1 MGQMHTQL
9 AVENPNGPKRILVSD
24 MDSARIANVER
35 QLGEAIQSRGVEFK
49 AVNPSALS
57 PEEFDRVLREFAPEG
72 FDDIVM
78 LVPAVPVLCH
88 AAGYLGKDGLMN
100 IFAGIPAGKEGVLS
114 IDGIVNRGQRYIGS
128 SGSRTEHL
136 RHTLTLAEQGKL
148 NPVTALAAIG
158 GMKELKHGLQAVID
172 AKFPGKT
179 VILPN
184 CPDMPLVP
192 VSELASLSPAIAGTL
207 NCCGHYSVATEAE
220 INAQYGVGH

>member
-1 MGQMHTQL
+1 M
-9 AVENPNGPKRILVSD
+9 
-24 MDSARIANVER
+24 
-35 QLGEAIQSRGVEFK
+35 
-49 AVNPSALS
+49 
-57 PEEFDRVLREFAPEG
+57 
-72 FDDIVM
+72 
-78 LVPAVPVLCH
+78 
-88 AAGYLGKDGLMN
+88 
-100 IFAGIPAGKEGVLS
+100 
-114 IDGIVNRGQRYIGS
+114 
-128 SGSRTEHL
+128 
-136 RHTLTLAEQGKL
+136 
-148 NPVTALAAIG
+148 TALAAIG